1 MREELLNREMF
12 ANLKEAKVLAEDYR
26 DYYNHR
32 RPHGALGY
40 LTPRA
45 CYELGW
51 KPHRNTNISVSS
63 GLRRSP
69 VFRISKPFLS
79 KFITASKE
87 FAATKALKA
96 PEPLEQLE
104 FIQRLSL

>member
-1 MREELLNREMF
+1 MRDKLLNREMF

-26 DYYNHR
+26 DYYNHH

-40 LTPRA
+40 LTP
-45 CYELGW
+45 
-51 KPHRNTNISVSS
+51 T
-63 GLRRSP
+63 
-69 VFRISKPFLS
+69 
-79 KFITASKE
+79 E

-104 FIQRLSL
+104 SIQRPSL